1 MGPIGVPEMI
11 FIFVLALLVFGPRK
25 LPELGRSLGK
35 ALTEFRRA
43 SADLRNVV
51 EEEMREMER
60 QTAEVKRQAEQAIM
74 PPDDMYE
81 PAPPAVAPEG
91 ATPTEA
97 PTSSAEGRDNL
108 AKSDGDA
115 KPV

>member
-1 MGPIGVPEMI
+1 MI
-11 FIFVLALLVFGPRK
+11 FIFVLALLIFGPRK

-60 QTAEVKRQAEQAIM
+60 QTAEVKRAAEDLKREAEQTIM
-74 PPDDMYE
+74 PLDDMRE
-81 PAPPAVAPEG
+81 PAAPSD
-91 ATPTEA
+91 TTSTDA
-97 PTSSAEGRDNL
+97 PTSRATD
-108 AKSDGDA
+108 ATDGDA